1 MEWQMVWQSGRLVR
15 FGWFAALALA
25 SAAGASQAQDAVRG
39 RRLFADTAKE
49 TGRNVAAC
57 ASCHSD
63 ASALRAMLA
72 NRGVRVDEAGALA
85 RWLQSVIDGAQPGA
99 ANAKAQFRDVLTPQD
114 VLDLAAYLAGAKA
127 AARGRSEQIA
137 ATRGR

>member
-1 MEWQMVWQSGRLVR
+1 MGSRRGRLVR
-15 FGWFAALALA
+15 FAWLAALVLA
-25 SAAGASQAQDAVRG
+25 SAAGAAQAQDAVRG
-39 RRLFADTAKE
+39 RRLFTDTARE
-49 TGRNVAAC
+49 TGKNVAAC

-72 NRGVRVDEAGALA
+72 NRGVHVDEAGALA

-99 ANAKAQFRDVLTPQD
+99 VNAKAQFRAVLTPQD

-127 AARGRSEQIA
+127 AMHAWPVQVVATPAR
-137 ATRGR
+137 